1 MPAGG
6 VLVVDGANS
15 KQAHYLN
22 GTRNSRYVST
32 SVSLIKAVQG
42 SGVRHEAGASIEVA
56 PADD

>member
-1 MPAGG
+1 M
-6 VLVVDGANS
+6 DGANS
-15 KQAHYLN
+15 QQAHYLN